1 MNNKMKIK
9 IGFLVFF
16 LFLDIG
22 YISHF
27 TGYNTANKIVVILSY
42 IITALIIWRI
52 VRENMQIMQKK
63 NKLKKTTQPIIDS
76 MYSETIPKLNRFRQN
91 KILIPQEQL
100 KNVSNS
106 DTYTD
111 SKTYSDTE
119 KPLSQRDDL
128 FPSPDY
134 IKTIFLHMF
143 EKHPYKE
150 DDSFPEYFR
159 YEYGII
165 NMPMYFNEIKDEG
178 LITLSPPEEILNLLK
193 VSELKDILS
202 ERALKKS
209 GKKSELIERIL
220 SHIDA
225 DELPII
231 NEYYFSLSPT
241 GKKYIETHHDY
252 IMLKQHP
259 EWGIDFWEYQNEKDK
274 TNGIKSFNEIILS
287 LLNAKI
293 LEIKKS
299 KFEMSHFEYS
309 KLHDL
314 YISAYQIFLNE
325 ECYVDALKA
334 LLKNVLLS
342 LSGCRNHY
350 LIGYKKDFKLKNQ
363 EVMVNYSPLK
373 IDSYVATSICK
384 LKEYYNE
391 NILSDVYNEF
401 IGPYNLCT
409 YEMFREVTTLIFNS
423 SILELSKYDNIVRDL
438 FIKKLK

>member
-1 MNNKMKIK
+1 M
-9 IGFLVFF
+9 
-16 LFLDIG
+16 
-22 YISHF
+22 
-27 TGYNTANKIVVILSY
+27 
-42 IITALIIWRI
+42 
-52 VRENMQIMQKK
+52 
-63 NKLKKTTQPIIDS
+63 
-76 MYSETIPKLNRFRQN
+76 
-91 KILIPQEQL
+91 
-100 KNVSNS
+100 
-106 DTYTD
+106 
-111 SKTYSDTE
+111 
-119 KPLSQRDDL
+119 
-128 FPSPDY
+128 
-134 IKTIFLHMF
+134 
-143 EKHPYKE
+143 
-150 DDSFPEYFR
+150 
-159 YEYGII
+159 
-165 NMPMYFNEIKDEG
+165 
-178 LITLSPPEEILNLLK
+178 K